1 MIKWIAAATVLAAPA
16 LAQSPGQPADKPM
29 AMSMLAAAAADSPS
43 TTAYRHAMQTMM
55 TGMNAPYSGDADRDF
70 VTGML
75 PHHQG
80 AIDMAKIELQYGH
93 DPALRRLAR
102 DIIGAQAKE
111 RAFMHRWLAE
121 HPAQAPTPQP

>member
-1 MIKWIAAATVLAAPA
+1 MIRWIIAATLLAGSAQAQTTTMPMDMPMPAAPA
-16 LAQSPGQPADKPM
+16 AGEA
-29 AMSMLAAAAADSPS
+29 PS
-43 TTAYRHAMQTMM
+43 TTAYRQAMQAMM
-55 TGMNAPYSGDADRDF
+55 AGMNAPYSGNADRDF

-80 AIDMAKIELQYGH
+80 AIDMAKVELQYGH

-111 RAFMHRWLAE
+111 RAFMQRWLSE
-121 HPAQAPTPQP
+121 HPAQATSKP